1 MLTNLASTYILATP
15 LRKDKHP
22 SAAMAG
28 DKTNPSKVD
37 ATTIDVKYEDIPKER
52 CKQSEAYL
60 KKEQEEATK
69 RLLACYG
76 KTRQGVIEKEQFAC
90 LR

>member
-1 MLTNLASTYILATP
+1 MREGAAGGRLLRSVRSSACVLTNLASTYILATP

-37 ATTIDVKYEDIPKER
+37 ATTIDVKYEDIPEER
-52 CKQSEAYL
+52 RKQFEA
-60 KKEQEEATK
+60 
-69 RLLACYG
+69 
-76 KTRQGVIEKEQFAC
+76 
-90 LR
+90 